1 MAYIWRGDLME
12 GFFVMSS
19 GAFIWSLF
27 SEFYTILF
35 LRLME
40 HSLTLQI
47 QLFFLFVS
55 QYLLL

>member
-55 QYLLL
+55 QY